1 MSWPSPMAVLR
12 PRRRR
17 RLVQR
22 GPAGQGHPALSS
34 GAAIAARGDQ
44 IRQEALWGHVAHRRH
59 HVRPPR
65 RLAPLGDTLRSPS
78 NCLLLCHSPRF
89 HRHLVPGSNEC
100 RLGRRRCFPMRANRY
115 AVTRPA
121 ELPRLQPCDARTHES
136 SSKSASVRGLEQAST
151 LPFAGKRRDPRNR
164 HERPASSRWAC
175 PRREP
180 QPYAGKSEPKA
191 PI

>member
-1 MSWPSPMAVLR
+1 M
-12 PRRRR
+12 
-17 RLVQR
+17 
-22 GPAGQGHPALSS
+22 
-34 GAAIAARGDQ
+34 
-44 IRQEALWGHVAHRRH
+44 GHVAHRRH

-65 RLAPLGDTLRSPS
+65 RLAPRGDTLRSPS

-136 SSKSASVRGLEQAST
+136 SSKSDSVLGLEQASA
-151 LPFAGKRRDPRNR
+151 LPFAGKRRDQRSR
-164 HERPASSRWAC
+164 HERPATSQWAC
-175 PRREP
+175 PRCDP
-180 QPYAGKSEPKA
+180 QPYADKSEPKA
-191 PI
+191 PISKAQTTRMCVPGATRVAHGSHRRQRVAIVVARRERPFCANTCED